1 MNVKEACEKWGK
13 EHGICVTPSQ
23 LIEQLQ
29 VVNKKLNLILYHREN
44 GLSHPELNNEI
55 LQSKLAE
62 TEAENK
68 QYGEAL
74 EKYGRHLRSC
84 ELSKQPK
91 FTSTDTRWKC
101 TCGLSIAIGCDLCG
115 STGYLVCKEGIY
127 KGGFFYTGHCV
138 RCGRI

>member
-1 MNVKEACEKWGK
+1 MATVKETCEKWGK

-29 VVNKKLNLILYHREN
+29 AN
-44 GLSHPELNNEI
+44 
-55 LQSKLAE
+55 
-62 TEAENK
+62 
-68 QYGEAL
+68 L

-115 STGYLVCKEGIY
+115 STGYLVGKERIY
-127 KGGFFYTGHCV
+127 KGGFYYTGHCPK
-138 RCGRI
+138 CGKV